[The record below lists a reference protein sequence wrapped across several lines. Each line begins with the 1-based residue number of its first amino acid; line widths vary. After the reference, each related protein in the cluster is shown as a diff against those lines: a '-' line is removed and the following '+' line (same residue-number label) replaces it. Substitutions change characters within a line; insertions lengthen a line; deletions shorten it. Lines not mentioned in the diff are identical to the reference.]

1 MPRQLGYVHVH
12 GCRSIFGKKSE
23 YVMKRLS
30 DTDESDSDERA
41 PAKQARLSETASTSA
56 ERHTSVTATQSVVSA
71 VASSTTSSSSS
82 GTSSPSSSAT
92 QSSNA
97 SSSQAL
103 SQAVTTKANSN
114 DKDQQKKHLLKN
126 SFGPSAVKKS
136 SKLGL
141 LVKKKD
147 SQQSHVTGANG
158 APSLY
163 ETVKRQAAERAA
175 QQAAKVK
182 QETTENGGVEEKPS
196 TASQHD
202 VTSPAVSVKADVKP
216 VGLSL
221 LSGYSDSEDSTG
233 SDS

>member
-1 MPRQLGYVHVH
+1 MSRQFDYLLVH

-30 DTDESDSDERA
+30 DSDESDSDERA
-41 PAKQARLSETASTSA
+41 PAKQARLSDEAASTSA
-56 ERHTSVTATQSVVSA
+56 ERNTAVTATQSVVSA
-71 VASSTTSSSSS
+71 VASSTSSS
-82 GTSSPSSSAT
+82 GTSSPGPSSSAT

-97 SSSQAL
+97 SSSQAM
-103 SQAVTTKANSN
+103 SEAVTTKVNSI
-114 DKDQQKKHLLKN
+114 DKEQQKKNLLKN

-175 QQAAKVK
+175 QKAAKVK
-182 QETTENGGVEEKPS
+182 QETENGGAEEKPS